1 MDRIRDRLIRERDL
15 DISCLM
21 PGTVQR
27 VKDERLGETGVP
39 DARAYA
45 RLLDSD
51 AGELDAFVR
60 ALVRQPDSF
69 FGDESLTVLL
79 RDHLLPQML
88 ARKKAGD
95 RIRVWVPNVGPGYL
109 AYDIAMLLWKL
120 LGGTADLY
128 DLKVIATDSDPT
140 CADMARFQQYPLDR
154 FADLADQGWPLIPT
168 PRGPRFDTSV
178 RRLLVIGE
186 HDALTRPPYPRI
198 DLVVCRGLLP
208 LLDAGQRAQL
218 KSRLVYSLVLGGRLV
233 LGRGER
239 IGFEAEE
246 AAPGRPFAVFT
257 KQIAHPFEVADLQQ
271 ARGAVR
277 DAHLGILDRLQW
289 PTLVVER
296 EGRIVHAN
304 QAAGRE
310 LAGGEA
316 IEGRNVSDLTIDEP
330 QRNKIMETARDSLK
344 IAQPLAITRVDGWA
358 GSSVPL
364 LGESR
369 GLAAVVLVRAEDAPA
384 TTETQADAVRS
395 AKAEIAQDA
404 AETVAE
410 MWTYDEDVR
419 RLHVQAAAITDSLY
433 NQTQELNRLKN
444 ELESR
449 NAELQIANQE
459 LQDAIIQREQAES
472 EVRIAFEREH
482 RIADTLQKAL
492 LAPIPE
498 SIPGFTLAARYVPAY
513 QEAEVAGDFY
523 HAARLADGRFFLAL
537 GDVAGKGLDAAV
549 YAYMA
554 KYMLLAYVH
563 ETPEPEILLLRL
575 NEGLAAQND
584 STRFVTLVYL
594 LFDVQTGVIRYA
606 SAGHE
611 PSILCSPGRG
621 EVVTLD
627 PTGGLLGAMQKM
639 TYESVPIE
647 LEPGGSFLLYTDGL
661 SDAGKG
667 DNRLNTEGIARIMAE
682 HCCEP
687 PARFLD
693 ILYDAALS
701 IGKGRLTDDATAVLI
716 KRAAE

>member
-1 MDRIRDRLIRERDL
+1 MDRLREKLIRERDL

-27 VKDERLGETGVP
+27 ALDERLREANAR
-39 DARAYA
+39 DARAYG

-51 AGELDAFVR
+51 AGELDAFAR
-60 ALVRQPDSF
+60 ELVRQPDRF
-69 FGDESLTVLL
+69 FGDDSLTVLL

-88 ARKKAGD
+88 ARKKPGD

-109 AYDIAMLLWKL
+109 AYDIAMLLWRL

-128 DLKVIATDSDPT
+128 DLKVVATDSDPT
-140 CADMARFQQYPLDR
+140 CTDMARFQQYPPERYAGLSDE
-154 FADLADQGWPLIPT
+154 GWPLTPT
-168 PRGPRFDTSV
+168 PRGPRFDTRV

-186 HDALTRPPYPRI
+186 HDPITRPPYPRI

-218 KSRLVYSLVLGGRLV
+218 RSRLIYSLVLGGRLV

-239 IGFEAEE
+239 IGLEADE
-246 AAPGRPFAVFT
+246 ASPGRPFAVFT
-257 KQIAHPFEVADLQQ
+257 KQIAHPSEVADLQQ
-271 ARGAVR
+271 ARNAVR
-277 DAHLGILDRLQW
+277 DTHLGILDRLQW
-289 PTLVVER
+289 PAIVVER
-296 EGRIVHAN
+296 GGRIVHAN
-304 QAAGRE
+304 QPARRE
-310 LAGGEA
+310 LADGEA

-330 QRNKIMETARDSLK
+330 QRERIMETARDSLQ
-344 IAQPLAITRVDGWA
+344 IAQPVAITRVDGWA

-364 LGESR
+364 IGEAQ
-369 GLAAVVLVRAEDAPA
+369 GLAAVVLVRTEDAPA
-384 TTETQADAVRS
+384 TTETQADAVR
-395 AKAEIAQDA
+395 AGKAGVAQDA

-410 MWTYDEDVR
+410 MWTYDEEVR
-419 RLHVQAAAITDSLY
+419 KLHVQAAAITDSLY
-433 NQTQELNRLKN
+433 NQTQQLNRLKD
-444 ELESR
+444 ELESG
-449 NAELQIANQE
+449 NTELRLANQE
-459 LQDAIIQREQAES
+459 LQDAIIQREQAERD
-472 EVRIAFEREH
+472 VRAAFEREH

-492 LAPIPE
+492 LAPVPE
-498 SIPGFTLAARYVPAY
+498 TIPGFMLAARYVPAFE
-513 QEAEVAGDFY
+513 EAEVAGDFY

-554 KYMLLAYVH
+554 KYMLLAYVQ
-563 ETPEPEILLLRL
+563 ETPEPEILLQRL
-575 NEGLAAQND
+575 NEGLGAQND
-584 STRFVTLVYL
+584 GSRFVTLVYL
-594 LFDVQTGVIRYA
+594 LFDVQTGVIHYG

-611 PSILCSPGRG
+611 PAIYCSPSRS

-627 PTGGLLGAMQKM
+627 PTGAILGVLPGRVYTA
-639 TYESVPIE
+639 ESIE
-647 LEPGGSFLLYTDGL
+647 LEPNGALLLYTDGL
-661 SDAGKG
+661 SEAGFRDG
-667 DNRLNTEGIARIMAE
+667 RLNTEGIARIMAE